1 MSILAISIQHITE
14 SLSLSN
20 WETEVSKCQ
29 WNFKWK
35 IKKAYI
41 WRTYDL
47 IIVILDKEDEGRN
60 VIIWLKNSV
69 RSSGK
74 QNSMVLI

>member
-29 WNFKWK
+29 WNCKWK

-60 VIIWLKNSV
+60 VILSDLKIVYEAVVNKIV
-69 RSSGK
+69 WY
-74 QNSMVLI
+74 

>member
-29 WNFKWK
+29 PNCKWK
-35 IKKAYI
+35 IKRAYI

-60 VIIWLKNSV
+60 VILSDLKIVYEAVVNKIV
-69 RSSGK
+69 WY
-74 QNSMVLI
+74 